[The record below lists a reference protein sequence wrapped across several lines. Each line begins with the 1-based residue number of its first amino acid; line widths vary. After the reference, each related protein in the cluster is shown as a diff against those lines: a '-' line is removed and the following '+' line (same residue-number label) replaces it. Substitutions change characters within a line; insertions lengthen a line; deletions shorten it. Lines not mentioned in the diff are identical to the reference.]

1 MTFPARALLV
11 AALAWGAFA
20 FGAVYPWAYWPL
32 VVATVSVGVAGL
44 AVRVSATRPSLG
56 LTGLA
61 LGFCT
66 FLVAGCLQLA
76 PMPLVL
82 ISRISPETVRVIRQ
96 LDFAVASGLLDRHPL
111 SIAPA
116 LTLTSLILFVSNAIL
131 LFGCARLFSTRGARR
146 TAEAIAALGVALAL
160 TGIIQSRFF
169 TGKIYGFW
177 LPLEGASP
185 FGPFVNRNHFAGWM
199 LMALPLTFGLLLGG
213 LTRAGTGARS
223 SGRER
228 LMWFASTEASRLILL
243 AGSALV
249 MGVALV
255 LTMSRS
261 GMSALALAVVLTGT
275 MVARRLRSAR
285 RTVAVGY
292 LLLLV
297 IVAVGWVG
305 AGAVASRFGEARWNN
320 FNDRRGAWEDAI
332 DIARKFPMVGTGLN
346 TYGVSTLLFQRHDL
360 SRHYEQAHN
369 DFLQLAAEGG
379 LLLTIPAALCLGL
392 LVVLVRRRFADDVS
406 ERTYWLR
413 VGAVTGLI
421 AIAFQETVDFS
432 LQMPGNAALFA
443 VLCAIAL
450 HRPEAESGP
459 ASPTGPAPS
468 R

>member
-1 MTFPARALLV
+1 MTFPARALIV
-11 AALAWGAFA
+11 TALAWGAFA

-32 VVATVSVGVAGL
+32 VVVTFSVGLAGL
-44 AVRVSATRPSLG
+44 AVRVHATRRPFG

-66 FLVAGCLQLA
+66 FLVAGCVQLV
-76 PMPLVL
+76 PMPLA
-82 ISRISPETVRVIRQ
+82 IMSRISPEAVRVIRQ
-96 LDFAVASGLLDRHPL
+96 LDFAVASGSLDRHPL
-111 SIAPA
+111 SIAPG
-116 LTLTSLILFVSNAIL
+116 LTLVSLILFMSNAIL
-131 LFGCARLFSTRGARR
+131 LLGCARLFSTRGARR
-146 TAEAIAALGVALAL
+146 TAEAIVVLGVGLAL

-169 TGKIYGFW
+169 TGRIYGFW
-177 LPLEGASP
+177 LPMEGASP

-199 LMALPLTFGLLLGG
+199 LMALPLTLGLLLGG
-213 LTRAGTGARS
+213 LTRARTGVRS
-223 SGRER
+223 SGHHR
-228 LMWFASTEASRLILL
+228 LMWFSSTEASRLILL

-249 MGVALV
+249 MAVALA

-275 MVARRLRSAR
+275 MVARRLRSGR

-320 FNDRRGAWEDAI
+320 FNDRRGAWADAI

-369 DFLQLAAEGG
+369 DYLQLAAEGG
-379 LLLTIPAALCLGL
+379 LLLTIPALLCLAL
-392 LVVLVRRRFADDVS
+392 LVVLVHRRFVDDLS

-450 HRPEAESGP
+450 HRPEAESRQV
-459 ASPTGPAPS
+459 SPTGPAPS

>member
-1 MTFPARALLV
+1 MTFAARALLV
-11 AALAWGAFA
+11 FALAWGAFA

-32 VVATVSVGVAGL
+32 VVAIVSVGVAGL
-44 AVRVSATRPSLG
+44 SLRVSATRPPLG
-56 LTGLA
+56 LAPLA
-61 LGFCT
+61 LGFCA
-66 FLVAGCLQLA
+66 FFVAACVQLV
-76 PMPLVL
+76 PMRLTL
-82 ISRISPETVRVIRQ
+82 MSRISPEAVGVIRQ
-96 LDFAVASGLLDRHPL
+96 FDFAVASGLLDRHPL
-111 SIAPA
+111 SIAPR
-116 LTLTSLILFVSNAIL
+116 LTLIGLILFVSNAIL
-131 LFGCARLFSTRGARR
+131 LLGCTRLFSARGARR
-146 TAEAIAALGVALAL
+146 TAEAIAVLGVALAL
-160 TGIIQSRFF
+160 TGIIQSRLF

-199 LMALPLTFGLLLGG
+199 LMALPLTLGLLLGG
-213 LTRAGTGARS
+213 LTRAGNSGRS

-249 MGVALV
+249 MAVALV

-275 MVARRLRSAR
+275 LVARRLRSGR

-332 DIARKFPMVGTGLN
+332 DIAGKFPMVGTGLN

-392 LVVLVRRRFADDVS
+392 LVVLVYRRFVDDVS

-450 HRPEAESGP
+450 HRPEAEGGLV
-459 ASPTGPAPS
+459 SPTGPAPS

>member
-1 MTFPARALLV
+1 M
-11 AALAWGAFA
+11 
-20 FGAVYPWAYWPL
+20 
-32 VVATVSVGVAGL
+32 VSVGVAGL
-44 AVRVSATRPSLG
+44 VVRANATRPSSG

-61 LGFCT
+61 LGFCA
-66 FLVAGCLQLA
+66 FLVAGCLQLV

-82 ISRISPETVRVIRQ
+82 INRISPETVRVIRQ
-96 LDFAVASGLLDRHPL
+96 LDFAVASGLLDRHPV

-146 TAEAIAALGVALAL
+146 TAEAIAVLGVALAL

-169 TGKIYGFW
+169 TGRIYGFW
-177 LPLEGASP
+177 SPLEGASP

-199 LMALPLTFGLLLGG
+199 LMALPLTLGLLLGG
-213 LTRAGTGARS
+213 LTRARTRGRS
-223 SGRER
+223 TGRER
-228 LMWFASTEASRLILL
+228 LMWFSSTEASRLILL

-249 MGVALV
+249 MAVALV

-261 GMSALALAVVLTGT
+261 GMSALALAIVLTGAT
-275 MVARRLRSAR
+275 VARRLRNAR
-285 RTVAVGY
+285 RTVAVSY

-305 AGAVASRFGEARWNN
+305 TGAVASRFGEARWNN

-332 DIARKFPMVGTGLN
+332 DIARKFPLVGTGLN

-379 LLLTIPAALCLGL
+379 LLLMIPAALCLGL
-392 LVVLVRRRFADDVS
+392 LVVLVRRRFADDLS

-450 HRPEAESGP
+450 HQPEAESGLV
-459 ASPTGPAPS
+459 SPTGPAPS

>member
-1 MTFPARALLV
+1 MIFLARALLV

-32 VVATVSVGVAGL
+32 VAAMVSVGVAGL
-44 AVRVSATRPSLG
+44 VVRANATRPSSG

-61 LGFCT
+61 LGFCA
-66 FLVAGCLQLA
+66 FLVAGCLQLV

-82 ISRISPETVRVIRQ
+82 INRISPETVRVIRQ
-96 LDFAVASGLLDRHPL
+96 LDFAAASGLLARHPV

-146 TAEAIAALGVALAL
+146 TAEAIAVLGVALAL

-169 TGKIYGFW
+169 TGRIYGFW
-177 LPLEGASP
+177 LPMEGASP

-199 LMALPLTFGLLLGG
+199 LMALPLTLGLLLGG
-213 LTRAGTGARS
+213 LTRARTRGRS
-223 SGRER
+223 TGRER
-228 LMWFASTEASRLILL
+228 LMWFSSTEASRLILL

-249 MGVALV
+249 MAVALA

-261 GMSALALAVVLTGT
+261 GMSALALAIVLTGAT
-275 MVARRLRSAR
+275 VARRLRNAR
-285 RTVAVGY
+285 RTVAVSY

-305 AGAVASRFGEARWNN
+305 TGAVASRFGEARWNN

-332 DIARKFPMVGTGLN
+332 DIARKFPLVGTGLN

-379 LLLTIPAALCLGL
+379 LLLMIPAALCLAL
-392 LVVLVRRRFADDVS
+392 LVVLVHRRFADDVS

-450 HRPEAESGP
+450 HQPEAESGLV
-459 ASPTGPAPS
+459 SPTGPAPS